1 MSACFLMK
9 MKRYL
14 LFVLTALLLVLS
26 SCNKGEKLPNLA
38 PDTHISLESI
48 QLVGED
54 RLRSEVTLNW
64 FGADEDGWVTG
75 YEISLDGSN
84 WSLVDVQ
91 DSTFKFN
98 LAVGTDTTDITFYVR
113 AIDNLGDVDPSPAYL
128 LVPIRN
134 SAPTAVFDSIQGL
147 PDTSFIVTTLFLSVD
162 DLDGADN
169 VDSIFVKVNGGNW
182 FALDK
187 DVRTLTLVPNDP
199 AAIGATNAIALSGAE
214 ATVLPGNVSGL
225 LLEDDNV
232 FYLKARDIAGSEST
246 VDTSKTVFVK
256 RKSSDL
262 LVIDAHP
269 GGSLPS
275 PEEVYAQ
282 SLDLVEPNADR
293 IDLRVANGVNV
304 PRLWSPTFSRFIN
317 FYPRI
322 FWYGDGSD
330 AGLTLLENASGAIQG
345 YLNQGGKILINC
357 SFPNTFDNSS
367 VLQEYTPL
375 DSVSTSG
382 GSARLPTGNKVM
394 PTAGFAADYD
404 TLEASTFVGRATP
417 MYVKATAETM
427 FTGNFTITGGWVG
440 PDAVCARSVN
450 NNGDTD
456 LVLVTVELHQLFGD
470 PVALQNFFNQVL
482 LNEFNW

>member
-1 MSACFLMK
+1 MK
-9 MKRYL
+9 MKRHILFTLAALMGL
-14 LFVLTALLLVLS
+14 LF
-26 SCNKGEKLPNLA
+26 SCKKGEKLPNVA

-75 YEISLDGSN
+75 YEISLDNSN
-84 WSLVDVQ
+84 WSPVDVQ

-98 LAVGTDTTDITFYVR
+98 LAIGTDTTDITFYVR
-113 AIDNLGDVDPSPAYL
+113 AIDNDGDVDPTPAYL

-134 SAPTAVFDSIQGL
+134 SAPTAVFDSVQGL

-162 DLDGADN
+162 DLDGDEN
-169 VDSIFVKVNGGNW
+169 VDSIFIKANGGNW
-182 FALDK
+182 FALGK
-187 DVRTLTLVPNDP
+187 DVRTLTLVPTDP
-199 AAIGATNAIALSGAE
+199 AAIGSVNATILEGAE
-214 ATVLPGNVSGL
+214 ASPLPGTLTGL
-225 LLEDDNV
+225 ILDGDNV
-232 FYLKARDIAGSEST
+232 FYVKARDVAGSES
-246 VDTSKTVFVK
+246 VIDTSKTVFVK

-269 GGSLPS
+269 GGASPT

-282 SLDLVEPNADR
+282 TLDLVEPNADR

-304 PRLWSPTFSRFIN
+304 PRLWSPTFSTFVN

-382 GSARLPTGNKVM
+382 GSARLPTGNKVV
-394 PTAGFAADYD
+394 PTSGF
-404 TLEASTFVGRATP
+404 R
-417 MYVKATAETM
+417 
-427 FTGNFTITGGWVG
+427 I
-440 PDAVCARSVN
+440 
-450 NNGDTD
+450 
-456 LVLVTVELHQLFGD
+456 QL
-470 PVALQNFFNQVL
+470 
-482 LNEFNW
+482 